1 MKKLS
6 TVLVMLVI
14 AAAMLAAGGQKEGT
28 ADGVRKIV
36 VASDATWPPMEY
48 IDENKNMVGFDIDLI
63 RAIAEHGGFEVE
75 NRNVA
80 WDGIFAGLANGQYD
94 AVISSVTITEER
106 KEAMD
111 FSEPYINAGQVLVV
125 RKDSSAVTLADLEGK
140 TLGAQIGTTG
150 AFEIENAGITL
161 KAYDELG
168 FAMEDLVSGRIDGVV
183 ADAPTAAA
191 FALQNEKYA
200 AALKIVG
207 EPFTEEHYGIAVQKG
222 NTEVLS
228 LINDGLAKV
237 KAAGID
243 KQLETKWLR

>member
-6 TVLVMLVI
+6 ALLVVLVITTTLF
-14 AAAMLAAGGQKEGT
+14 AAGSREEGT
-28 ADGVRKIV
+28 SGGVKKIV

-48 IDENKNMVGFDIDLI
+48 VDENKNIVGFDVDLI
-63 RAIAEHGGFEVE
+63 RAIAENGGFEVE
-75 NRNVA
+75 IRNVA

-94 AVISSVTITEER
+94 AVISSVTITDER
-106 KEAMD
+106 KQSMD

-125 RKDSSAVTLADLEGK
+125 RKDSSAVKLADLSGK
-140 TLGAQIGTTG
+140 SVGAQIGTTG
-150 AFEIENAGITL
+150 AFEIEKARITL
-161 KAYDELG
+161 KSYDELG
-168 FAMEDLVSGRIDGVV
+168 FAMEDLVSGRIEGVV

-207 EPFTEEHYGIAVQKG
+207 EPFTDEYYGIAVRKG
-222 NTEVLS
+222 NAEVLS
-228 LINDGLAKV
+228 LINSGLAKV

-243 KQLETKWLR
+243 KQLESKWLR